1 MNPGIIVAM
10 AESLYRNI
18 REYKLRKNTLHR
30 SCKRCG
36 FTDYHKFIRLDSGII
51 PISTKKVFECKNC
64 SSEMLEDG
72 TIITTLWDRIEAFVK
87 AGDLKDALWEL
98 EILLK
103 TNQNIAAKDR
113 EEIIRLMN
121 ELNDLKADKDLLKK
135 RIRELI
141 DRIKTPTEK

>member
-1 MNPGIIVAM
+1 
-10 AESLYRNI
+10 
-18 REYKLRKNTLHR
+18 
-30 SCKRCG
+30 
-36 FTDYHKFIRLDSGII
+36 
-51 PISTKKVFECKNC
+51 
-64 SSEMLEDG
+64 MLEDG